1 MNRNSQQRQYCMA
14 DGAYGSGAIPLINA
28 SASGW
33 LHRSVRR
40 PSNTEL
46 NLRLEERQKERARI
60 ARDLHDTVFQGFLGA
75 SMVLHRAVEEMP
87 ADSPSK
93 PALNRALLLIRRVI
107 DEGRLALDG
116 LRSSPAP
123 ARSLEQALAALVDEV
138 SAEGPRFRMS
148 VMGRSKALDPA
159 IEKEIYLIVREA
171 LVNALRHSAATNI
184 ETDLEYLS
192 SALRVV
198 VRDNGLGMDQEVLR
212 AGRASHWGLLGMRER
227 AASIGARLQIRSRRG
242 AGTEVEISVPTSSIA
257 VRGALEEKICGLGTP
272 STESAVS

>member
-1 MNRNSQQRQYCMA
+1 MNRDAQQRQYRMA
-14 DGAYGSGAIPLINA
+14 DGASGNGAIPLVNA
-28 SASGW
+28 SASCW
-33 LHRSVRR
+33 FRRSVGRL
-40 PSNTEL
+40 SSTEL
-46 NLRLEERQKERARI
+46 NLRLAERQKERARI
-60 ARDLHDTVFQGFLGA
+60 ARDLHDTLFQGFLGA

-93 PALNRALLLIRRVI
+93 PALKRALLLMRRVI
-107 DEGRLALDG
+107 DEGRHALDG

-123 ARSLEQALAALVDEV
+123 ARSLEQAFTDLVDEV
-138 SAEGPRFRMS
+138 SAEGPRFRIS

-184 ETDLEYLS
+184 ETDVEYLP

-198 VRDNGLGMDQEVLR
+198 VRDDGLGMDQEVLR

-227 AASIGARLQIRSRRG
+227 AASIEARLQIRSRRG
-242 AGTEVEISVPTSSIA
+242 AGTEVEIFVPTSSMA
-257 VRGALEEKICGLGTP
+257 VRGPLEEKIFVLGAP
-272 STESAVS
+272 SRESAMS